1 MQPIRHFICIMF
13 LTLSLFAEAP
23 PLQFEG
29 SFSGW
34 GSKKTDLL
42 SLFLPENPKDFD
54 LLWIEGQ
61 DLPEELVS
69 ATCVYLRAPSKA
81 RYLEMKKQLIK
92 ASFKPLAHW
101 YRRGTEEGA
110 IFVKRSFFYNEPVHE
125 FLEQENPINQ
135 DYKIYYEPF
144 FQFSYFLEDVTFDSI
159 KNILKQGLAYE
170 GHIGQIIE
178 QLVEPGS
185 IAIDIGAH
193 IGVHTLTMSRKTGP
207 TGAVF
212 AFEPNK
218 KSYAELL
225 QNLLLNRRDN
235 VIPICKA
242 LGKSQQDTFLGE
254 HKIEEDFAGKKG
266 EWVETVPLDQYH
278 LENVSLIKMDI
289 ENYEYHALLGMKE
302 TLLKNRPVLI
312 FECWIGKDY
321 ENSSMAEKTNF
332 DRVIALLEEYGYETY
347 VIFSNDFIAFP
358 VEMTDERA
366 YFKTQ
371 FRKLDFDH
379 FDLGL

>member
-1 MQPIRHFICIMF
+1 MKRFTHFVFIVFSSFF
-13 LTLSLFAEAP
+13 LTAEEP

-29 SFSGW
+29 QFGKWS
-34 GSKKTDLL
+34 SKKIDLF
-42 SLFLPENPKDFD
+42 SLFLPENPKDSD
-54 LLWIEGQ
+54 LFYVRGQ
-61 DLPEELVS
+61 DFGEEIAL
-69 ATCVYLRAPSKA
+69 ATCIYLHSPSKKS
-81 RYLEMKKQLIK
+81 YLEAKKRLAK
-92 ASFKPLAHW
+92 AQFKQVAHW
-101 YRRGTEEGA
+101 YRRGEEDEGF
-110 IFVKRSFFYNEPVHE
+110 FVKRAFFYNEAVHE
-125 FLEQENPINQ
+125 FLEEQELIHQ

-144 FQFSYFLEDVTFDSI
+144 FRFSYFLEDVTFDSI
-159 KNILKQGLAYE
+159 KNILKQGLPYE

-185 IAIDIGAH
+185 IAVDIGAH
-193 IGVHTLTMSRKTGP
+193 IGVHTLTMSRNAGGE
-207 TGAVF
+207 GAVF

-218 KSYAELL
+218 KSYAELI
-225 QNLLLNRRDN
+225 QNLLLNHQSN

-242 LGKSQQDTFLGE
+242 LGERRQDTFLGE

-302 TLLKNRPVLI
+302 TLLKNKPTLI

-321 ENSSMAEKTNF
+321 ENSSLAEKTNF

-358 VEMTDERA
+358 LESSEMQA

>member
-1 MQPIRHFICIMF
+1 MRVIRHFIFITF
-13 LTLSLFAEAP
+13 FAFSLVAEES

-29 SFSGW
+29 TFGGW
-34 GSKKTDLL
+34 SSKKGDLL
-42 SLFLPENPKDFD
+42 SLFLPENPKESD
-54 LLWIEGQ
+54 LLLLDGQ
-61 DLPEELVS
+61 DLPEELPL
-69 ATCVYLRAPSKA
+69 ATCIYLRTPAKG
-81 RYLEMKKQLIK
+81 RYLEMKKRLIK
-92 ASFKPLAHW
+92 AAFKPLARW
-101 YRRGTEEGA
+101 YRRGGEDEA
-110 IFVKRSFFYNEPVHE
+110 IFVRRSFFYNRAVHE

-159 KNILKQGLAYE
+159 KNILKQGLPYE
-170 GHIGQIIE
+170 GHIGQIID
-178 QLVEPGS
+178 QLTREGS
-185 IAIDIGAH
+185 LAIDVGAH

-207 TGAVF
+207 EGAVF

-242 LGKSQQDTFLGE
+242 LGASQKDSFLGE
-254 HKIEEDFAGKKG
+254 HKIEEDIAGKKG
-266 EWVETVPLDQYH
+266 EWIETVPLDQFH

-289 ENYEYHALLGMKE
+289 ENYEYHALLGAKE
-302 TLLKNRPVLI
+302 TLLKNRPILI

-321 ENSSMAEKTNF
+321 EKSSAAEKTNF
-332 DRVIALLEEYGYETY
+332 ERVIALLEEYGYEVY

-358 VEMTDERA
+358 IELSDERA
-366 YFKTQ
+366 RFRES